1 MSETGQGLFET
12 DYTINGTHANRL
24 KALAI
29 KNAESDSENPNAPR
43 IFERYIDVYMNAAV
57 WGISYRRRAKADTS
71 LKDRARIYADAFIR
85 ERENCIFLYRL
96 VMLLDESEDLTPDE
110 RVDRAFR
117 YDTIPDKADEVKKNF
132 ELFNDYVRG
141 GIDLLYE
148 KFNEG
153 SMTREDYMNKTFD
166 VMTEFKA
173 EIDGIDYSA
182 ELEKLLK

>member
-1 MSETGQGLFET
+1 
-12 DYTINGTHANRL
+12 
-24 KALAI
+24 
-29 KNAESDSENPNAPR
+29 
-43 IFERYIDVYMNAAV
+43 
-57 WGISYRRRAKADTS
+57 
-71 LKDRARIYADAFIR
+71 
-85 ERENCIFLYRL
+85 
-96 VMLLDESEDLTPDE
+96 MLLDESEDLTPDE

-153 SMTREDYMNKTFD
+153 SMIREDYMNKTFD